1 MYVCCNKIGNVA
13 LCTLSQQTN
22 TQNILITYSKVERKQ
37 KRIRKNRAKFVF
49 FQLFHRL
56 STALRQQE
64 KAIFC
69 HRRQLRCLF
78 QFLFST
84 SMQNGNITLL

>member
-1 MYVCCNKIGNVA
+1 MYALTTNKHTKYFNN
-13 LCTLSQQTN
+13 LLESRKETKKNKKKQQ
-22 TQNILITYSKVERKQ
+22 
-37 KRIRKNRAKFVF
+37 KNRAKFVF

-84 SMQNGNITLL
+84 SMQNSNITLL